1 MTKKSHDNVKGA
13 LWGCPLSVV
22 NIGLELFGATLEQQ
36 NIPTVH
42 VNWVPPA
49 AGRHDIIGLLD
60 DLVG

>member
-1 MTKKSHDNVKGA
+1 MTENNQEKVKGA

-36 NIPTVH
+36 CVPTVH

-49 AGRHDIIGLLD
+49 AGRRDIIGILD